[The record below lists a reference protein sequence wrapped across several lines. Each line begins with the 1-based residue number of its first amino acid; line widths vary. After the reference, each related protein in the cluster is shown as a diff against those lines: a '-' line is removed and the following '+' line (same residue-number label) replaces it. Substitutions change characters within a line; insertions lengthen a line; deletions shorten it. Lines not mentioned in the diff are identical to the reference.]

1 MEKTITPE
9 ESFLVITKTIEETR
23 ERFKV
28 NGHVFVFWG
37 ALVVIVFGSQ
47 MILSLLELYGL
58 TIYPIYLFP
67 LVGGGYMLYLWIQDK
82 KKNIPKTIIGRVL
95 GNIGWV
101 VGMNLLVMG
110 FFFWNQ
116 IGEAMAPIFL
126 ILLALM
132 IIVSGLSINYRPLAI
147 GGALVN
153 LIGLGSFLLDRQY
166 HGFSMMAGAVAGM
179 IIPGILL
186 NNARRKENV

>member
-47 MILSLLELYGL
+47 LLLSLSGLYSF
-58 TIYPIYLFP
+58 TIYPVYLFP